1 MAFKKGISGNP
12 KGKPPGAVN
21 KNTKELRETVSNFLL
36 SNFEQVVKDFKKLQ
50 PKDRTRLYCDLLQY
64 GLPRLQNVSMDLEF
78 EQMTDQQLNK
88 IIDELKQSANENTKT
103 KD

>member
-1 MAFKKGISGNP
+1 MFKKGNSGNP
-12 KGKPPGAVN
+12 KGRPQGAIN
-21 KNTKELRETVSNFLL
+21 KNTKELREMVSNFLL
-36 SNFEQVVKDFKKLQ
+36 NNFEQVVKDFKKLQ
-50 PKDRTRLYCDLLQY
+50 PKERTRLYCDLLQY

>member
-1 MAFKKGISGNP
+1 MFKKGTSGNP

-36 SNFEQVVKDFKKLQ
+36 SNFEQVVKDFKQLP

-78 EQMTDQQLNK
+78 EQMTEQELDR
-88 IIDELKQSANENTKT
+88 IINELKQSANENSKG

>member
-1 MAFKKGISGNP
+1 MFKKGLSGNP

-36 SNFEQVVKDFKKLQ
+36 SNFEQVVKDFKQLQ

-78 EQMTDQQLNK
+78 EQMTEQELDR
-88 IIDELKQSANENTKT
+88 IINELKQSANENAKG
-103 KD
+103 

>member
-1 MAFKKGISGNP
+1 MAFKKGESGNP

-36 SNFEQVVKDFKKLQ
+36 SNFEQVVKDFKQLQ
-50 PKDRTRLYCDLLQY
+50 PKERSRLYCDLLQY

-78 EQMTDQQLNK
+78 EQMTEQELDR
-88 IIDELKQSANENTKT
+88 IINELKQSANENAKG
-103 KD
+103 